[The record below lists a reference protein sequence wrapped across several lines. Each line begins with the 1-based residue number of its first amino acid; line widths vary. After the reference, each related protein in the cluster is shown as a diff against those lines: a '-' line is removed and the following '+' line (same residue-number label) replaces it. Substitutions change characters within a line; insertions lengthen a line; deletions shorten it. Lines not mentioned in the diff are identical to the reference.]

1 MFKKGANILYGT
13 VGVCQIEDISKTDFS
28 DNDRLYYYLV
38 PRFEKETTIYIPVN
52 SDKVKMRE
60 IMTRQQAERFVTAW
74 PSVQCKKYASDRE
87 RPQAYKEVLQSG
99 DCLELAS
106 MIKEIANM
114 EQSRRGN
121 GKMLSIRERDGGKC
135 ARKLLFGELAAAL
148 DIHPEEVPDYIQD
161 QTGCSTGTI

>member
-74 PSVQCKKYASDRE
+74 PSVQCKK
-87 RPQAYKEVLQSG
+87 
-99 DCLELAS
+99 
-106 MIKEIANM
+106 
-114 EQSRRGN
+114 
-121 GKMLSIRERDGGKC
+121 
-135 ARKLLFGELAAAL
+135 
-148 DIHPEEVPDYIQD
+148 
-161 QTGCSTGTI
+161 